1 MKKGIFFVLLFLLSI
16 SYIESAQAGWFTGH
30 TPAGSDFRPY
40 LSDGMAQ
47 QRVQQRFQEWDPTDW
62 APSLPSA
69 SARLDRLKRAQV
81 INVYRESRWGC
92 PPTLVVGPAF
102 YHLSSY
108 DKYRVVAFFDYMTKA
123 TTGRMG
129 TLRLRD
135 HETDE
140 TIGYYTRAGHLEL
153 Q

>member
-1 MKKGIFFVLLFLLSI
+1 M
-16 SYIESAQAGWFTGH
+16 GH
-30 TPAGSDFRPY
+30 TSSDTDFRPY
-40 LSDGMAQ
+40 LSNGIDQ
-47 QRVQQRFQEWDPTDW
+47 QRPQQRFQDWNPTDW
-62 APSLPSA
+62 AASRPSGE
-69 SARLDRLKRAQV
+69 ARLDRFKHAQV
-81 INVYRESRWGC
+81 IDIYHEGVWGC

-108 DKYRVVAFFDYMTKA
+108 DKYRVIAFVDYMTKS

-135 HETDE
+135 HETDR